1 MLKRFLSLMLALVLC
16 LPLFYFDFQEVHAY
30 TSHTKTPNPVM
41 TLKNLGTNKAV
52 QQFYFYNA
60 PSGERYVFTT
70 QRVTSSV
77 YLSRCLV
84 SDDGLTA
91 TCLDYVKLEGYG
103 HGEALAVYEYKGQ
116 VYVWLNGNTITDTT
130 DELYTSTYWARNVS
144 RFIYTPDSSVSTGAR
159 ITDEKKL
166 TNFLYAS
173 SSGSALVSGGR
184 IFRLA
189 FSVSPNSDRIMFW
202 LKFAKGSSYYQYL
215 CCYSFSEI
223 NAALSASSG
232 SVSMANM
239 GGSQLAQI
247 SYNGDLPNGSMQG
260 LGLDGTS
267 TLYFSGGSSSQTP
280 KVYKYSYTSSSI
292 TLKEVWTVTAK
303 ANVEI
308 ETAYMLNGNFYCIFI
323 DDTTGDGKKNKTKIY
338 TLDDYSITQMHANHK
353 HTIKGLPV
361 SDIVQNFAY
370 TENMAELYVSQKH
383 GTDTYISRCIPNG
396 NVAEAK
402 DYIVLKG
409 AGIGESLDVD
419 QSIAGTTYLWTGGAP
434 VTGSDSF
441 ATTIQR
447 LQYKVDASSATGAS
461 YTAVTV
467 NGTQYASADGSALD
481 STAVKRVAVTNTSS
495 GDNRIV
501 FRTQFNSDDIYYTV
515 YTTSLLN
522 QAINSAGGSSYS
534 LKNAAAL
541 VKSNFKLNNKPN
553 NSFQG
558 FEADGVGTDQKFL
571 YMTGNSGSKMQL
583 PRIYKYLYTNGGN
596 TTLSA
601 VYRLPAFMQ
610 TAQGIKVYNGTMYV
624 AIQPI
629 TDNANQTVIRTL
641 STTYVADP
649 VIVDD
654 FSLKYIGTTNTLE
667 DGMLSG
673 IGIGTQGDAVT
684 ALFGNTNTL
693 QIVNAQNQIVTSGYI
708 GTGYKVQS
716 LDRSGKVAD
725 EALIIV
731 NGDINGDATIS
742 TADYLQLRKHISQVV
757 TLVGCYFAA
766 SDLTADKA
774 VNTTDCA
781 VLRKIIS
788 NNL

>member
-1 MLKRFLSLMLALVLC
+1 MKRLMSFVLAMVLC
-16 LPLFYFDFQEVHAY
+16 IPLICLDFEEVHAY
-30 TSHTKTPNPVM
+30 TSYTKTPNPVM

-52 QQFYFYNA
+52 QQFYFYND
-60 PSGERYVFTT
+60 GEGNRYVFTT

-91 TCLDYVKLEGYG
+91 TCLDYVILKDYG
-103 HGEALAVYEYKGQ
+103 HGEALAVHEYQGQ
-116 VYVWLNGNTITDTT
+116 VYVWINGNTITDTT

-144 RFIYTPDSSVSTGAR
+144 RFIYTPDASSSTGAK
-159 ITDEKKL
+159 ITNEKKL

-173 SSGSALVSGGR
+173 SSGSSLVSGGR

-189 FSVSPNSDRIMFW
+189 FSISPNSDRIMFW
-202 LKFAKGSSYYQYL
+202 LKFAKGSSYVQYL
-215 CCYSFSEI
+215 CCYSLSKLE
-223 NAALSASSG
+223 AALSASSG

-239 GGSQLAQI
+239 GSHQLAQI
-247 SYNGDLPNGSMQG
+247 SYSGDLPNGSMQG
-260 LGLDGTS
+260 LGIDGTS

-280 KVYKYSYTSSSI
+280 KVYKYSYTASSI

-338 TLDDYSITQMHANHK
+338 TLDDYTMTQKQANHK

-361 SDIVQNFAY
+361 DDIVQNFAY

-383 GTDTYISRCIPNG
+383 GTDTYITRCLPNG

-419 QSIAGTTYLWTGGAP
+419 QSIAGTTYLWSGGAP

-467 NGTQYASADGSALD
+467 NGLQYASADGTALD
-481 STAVKRVAVTNTSS
+481 STSVKRVNVTNTSS
-495 GDNRIV
+495 SDDRIV
-501 FRTQFNSDDIYYTV
+501 FRTQFSSDDIYYTV

-534 LKNAAAL
+534 MKNAASL
-541 VKSNFKLNNKPN
+541 VKSKFLLNNKPN

-558 FEADGVGTDQKFL
+558 FEADGVGTDKKFL

-610 TAQGIKVYNGTMYV
+610 TAQGIKVYNDTVYV

-629 TDNANQTVIRTL
+629 KDNANQTVIRTL
-641 STTYVADP
+641 SDSYLADP
-649 VIVDD
+649 VISDD
-654 FSLKYIGTTNTLE
+654 FSLKFIGAE
-667 DGMLSG
+667 DRFENSVLCGFNAG
-673 IGIGTQGDAVT
+673 IKGVDVT
-684 ALFGNTNTL
+684 ALFGNTNPL
-693 QIVNAQNQIVTSGYI
+693 QIVDGANAVVTSGYI
-708 GTGYKVQS
+708 GTGFKIQS

-725 EALIIV
+725 EAVIVVSGDV
-731 NGDINGDATIS
+731 NGDANIS
-742 TADYLQLRKHISQVV
+742 TVDYLQMIRHIAGDAQVSGYY
-757 TLVGCYFAA
+757 LSAA
-766 SDLTADKA
+766 DLTADKA

-781 VLRKIIS
+781 VIRKIIS
-788 NNL
+788 GG